1 MEKNVE
7 LWETKV
13 ETKFLKNRMKKNCI
27 FAYVNPGVSM
37 SYFKNVSKFG
47 SAVDRL
53 AAIANM
59 SKELYYVDEPEIR
72 KKFLLLKSKKSS
84 N

>member
-1 MEKNVE
+1 MSNFGRKK
-7 LWETKV
+7 LK
-13 ETKFLKNRMKKNCI
+13 TKFLKNRRKKNCI

-84 N
+84 I

>member
-7 LWETKV
+7 LWEKKV
-13 ETKFLKNRMKKNCI
+13 ENQIFKKSNEKNCI

>member
-1 MEKNVE
+1 
-7 LWETKV
+7 
-13 ETKFLKNRMKKNCI
+13 
-27 FAYVNPGVSM
+27 M

-72 KKFLLLKSKKSS
+72 KKILLLKSKKSS